1 MRILFVSTAA
11 HSPHVLRPLRYL
23 LDRGHEV
30 AVLGRVNPFP
40 EGHTRFSHIWH
51 DLTHDH
57 IMGTLAEIGRV
68 FAPEV
73 AHVHYADLAA
83 YHVLRSGIAP
93 VVLSVWGSDINAF
106 VPAPGGSA
114 FLRKFKSFVRW
125 DLPYT
130 LPRCARVLVDAQAM
144 SEKCRFVAP
153 DCAPIEHLHLG
164 ADMRQFRPPTAR
176 ERADARARFGIAGEH
191 VALLSP
197 RAFYS
202 SYQHEAILA
211 SFLRVGKKHPDAHLY
226 FKRFGLE
233 TLPEHQAFAERLCE
247 RARRS
252 PLADR
257 VHFLPAVEEK
267 DLHQLYWAMDGII
280 NIPRNDAFPVTFVEA
295 AATKTPIVTRLLP
308 AYKNTFIERTA
319 SLVEPFSD
327 DALDTALDA
336 FFTRPE
342 ADERRL
348 DRALDAARTE
358 YSFEK
363 YCARLEEIYTEI
375 ARPTAKVPPVLRKLP
390 DGPLISLLTSAY
402 NAAEYL
408 PDLLRSLQQ
417 QVYPNWEIIVVDDA
431 STRGDVAA
439 IVASFNDARIR
450 TVRHAANRGACAG
463 RNTAFAHSS
472 GQYVM
477 YQDAD
482 DVLHPWL
489 LQLLATAALER
500 PEADIVMYDLACFG
514 AKNTCWH
521 YTVRTE
527 KDMTLEQ
534 WIPGT
539 AMVRRSLYERVGGY
553 DESPRL
559 KAGNQDWDF
568 WLAAFG
574 EAVTVAHIPLPLM
587 YYRRHG
593 NSLTA
598 KRARFDVD
606 LHAYLYETHKDLFMR
621 HGTGRQFLAR
631 GVWNTGGACLRGK
644 EYRKLWTLMRAAAG
658 QGLLPSLLRL
668 AGTGARRRARR
679 ATFQL
684 LKTLLGPARPYA
696 RSLQRYVQLG
706 LWKK

>member
-1 MRILFVSTAA
+1 MTSL
-11 HSPHVLRPLRYL
+11 
-23 LDRGHEV
+23 E
-30 AVLGRVNPFP
+30 
-40 EGHTRFSHIWH
+40 
-51 DLTHDH
+51 
-57 IMGTLAEIGRV
+57 EIGRV

-73 AHVHYADLAA
+73 IHVHCADHAP

-93 VVLSVWGSDINAF
+93 VVLSVWGSDINEY
-106 VPAPGGSA
+106 VPNPGDA
-114 FLRKFKSFVRW
+114 TWHRKLRSFVRW

-130 LPRCARVLVDAQAM
+130 LPRCARILVGDQAM
-144 SEKCRFVAP
+144 PEKCRFLAP

-202 SYQHEAILA
+202 FYQHEAILTA
-211 SFLRVGKKHPDAHLY
+211 FLRVGQKYPNAHLY
-226 FKRFGLE
+226 FIKFDLQNS
-233 TLPEHQAFAERLCE
+233 PEHQEFSEHLCE

-257 VHFLPAVEEK
+257 VHFLPAVEGQ
-267 DLHQLYWAMDGII
+267 DLHQLYWAVDGII
-280 NIPRNDAFPVTFVEA
+280 NIPRNDSFPVTFVEA

-308 AYKNTFIERTA
+308 AYKNTFIEQTA

-375 ARPTAKVPPVLRKLP
+375 ARPTAKVPPALRKLP

-450 TVRHAANRGACAG
+450 TVRHASNRGLGAG
-463 RNTAFAHSS
+463 RNTAFALSS

-477 YQDAD
+477 GQDAD

-489 LQLLATAALER
+489 LQLLATRALER
-500 PEADIVMYDLACFG
+500 PEADIIMYDLACFG
-514 AKNTCWH
+514 AENTCWH

-527 KDMTLEQ
+527 KDMTLGQ

-539 AMVRRSLYERVGGY
+539 AMVRRSLYERVGGW
-553 DESPRL
+553 DENPRL
-559 KAGNQDWDF
+559 KAGSEDWDF

-587 YYRRHG
+587 YYRRHE
-593 NSLTA
+593 NSLSA

-606 LHAYLYETHKDLFMR
+606 LRAYLYEKHKDLFMR
-621 HGTGRQFLAR
+621 HGTGRQILAS
-631 GVWNTGGACLRGK
+631 GVWNTVGACLHNK
-644 EYRKLWTLMRAAAG
+644 EYRELRALMRAAAG

-668 AGTGARRRARR
+668 AATGARRRARR
-679 ATFQL
+679 AAFQL